1 MKPYSRSRAHVK
13 TRQEERTV
21 YGYGIMEE
29 DNPLVEEE
37 AQSKARLMI
46 VYQMAPQDFTLG
58 VAEDQIELDQTIE
71 VLLQGVR
78 LNDKKPLSSS
88 AVLMVLSTD
97 GTVTLM
103 NDERVVKKGIEY
115 STNNV
120 IDLNHASQ
128 AIIKEGVIQILAE
141 QHRE

>member
-1 MKPYSRSRAHVK
+1 
-13 TRQEERTV
+13 
-21 YGYGIMEE
+21 
-29 DNPLVEEE
+29 
-37 AQSKARLMI
+37 MI

-58 VAEDQIELDQTIE
+58 VAEDQIELYQTIE

-141 QHRE
+141 QHREHCSATGKVSVYNMTAVEHVETGPILLQGQLHVLMKTSE